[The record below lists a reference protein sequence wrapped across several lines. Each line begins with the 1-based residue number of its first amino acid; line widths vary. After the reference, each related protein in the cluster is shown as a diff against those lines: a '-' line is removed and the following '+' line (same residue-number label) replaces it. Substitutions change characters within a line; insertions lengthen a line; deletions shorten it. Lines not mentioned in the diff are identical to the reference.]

1 MAEKLRFNRS
11 RMEWQPPKAK
21 TPFEK
26 IDDSIER
33 ARSDGFWAGIVLGVA
48 GIGPLWILL
57 AVAAA
62 VIRGNP

>member
-1 MAEKLRFNRS
+1 MVEKLRFNRS

-33 ARSDGFWAGIVLGVA
+33 AMSDGFWAGVMVGIAIAGLLWIGVLGLV
-48 GIGPLWILL
+48 IL
-57 AVAAA
+57 
-62 VIRGNP
+62 